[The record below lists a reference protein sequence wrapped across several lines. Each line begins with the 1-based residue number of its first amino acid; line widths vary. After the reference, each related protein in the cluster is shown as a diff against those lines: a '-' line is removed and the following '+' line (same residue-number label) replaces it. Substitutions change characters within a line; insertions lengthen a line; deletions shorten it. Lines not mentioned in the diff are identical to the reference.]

1 MAKRKSTSEAPI
13 AAKSTAKRT
22 TKRSVKRE
30 LSMIDQIK
38 AARQEVFSA
47 VLQHVRSEVV
57 NDALGTPVLLSA
69 SAILRTLKTHK
80 GRRKDR
86 ELLTLYA
93 GEQLAELCQTA
104 ELVNVV
110 ADMKNFGRTNLY
122 MMRSRFTRE
131 GVEHAVQ
138 IVLKEA
144 KADDERKVLHS
155 WHVVG

>member
-1 MAKRKSTSEAPI
+1 M
-13 AAKSTAKRT
+13 AKRT
-22 TKRSVKRE
+22 TKPAAKRSAKRTPKRDA
-30 LSMIDQIK
+30 SMIDQIK
-38 AARQEVFSA
+38 TARQEVYA
-47 VLQHVRSEVV
+47 GVLQHVRQEVI
-57 NDALGTPVLLSA
+57 NDALQAPVLLSA

-93 GEQLAELCQTA
+93 GEHLAELCQTA
-104 ELVNVV
+104 EIVNIV

-122 MMRSRFTRE
+122 VLRSRFTRE
-131 GVEHAVQ
+131 GVEYAVQ

-144 KADDERKVLHS
+144 KANDEVKVLYS